1 MSTKNEIY
9 KVFNER
15 PEVKELFDLILSFDE
30 DERAAAVELACETLK
45 SNKIENV
52 LRSMKGERT
61 PEDTKKLL
69 ESLF

>member
-30 DERAAAVELACETLK
+30 DERAAAVELARETLK